1 MEERQETE
9 DNNTKQQEKTQNRKS
24 LIELEMENYL
34 KSELGGSGAPVE
46 EVPDKVLAAKTDVIE
61 TDVAKTDVIETEL
74 LKDED
79 LNKGSSI
86 TILKDDTQAHFAE
99 DKSNVNGVS
108 MEQEKTVI
116 PQIDVTKCNE
126 MTDNVTTRQGL
137 EIAVDKSVSVSIS
150 PPESTNFNEAVTVNG
165 DVTAVETTNHIDPVP
180 KIVENHKNEATP
192 MSEDLKKLESRLE
205 KYITKDANGEAVR
218 IEEGAMTQSMNQ
230 EGCMSV
236 SMRLHSGQT
245 ASSRAKADRDTN
257 RVGTSQKT
265 NGVTSPTEKS
275 TGTASMLRSTLR
287 KMTRFS
293 IGKDKDAK
301 KEPSDPNI
309 KDQSRKS
316 PPAADIDQK
325 RSRSHLPNPTR
336 LKKPSIPSSPNP
348 SQVNRSKSFKE
359 PERPGIYR
367 QNSGGNGS
375 SAQSRE
381 RNNVYSS
388 SLRRTKNKNS
398 ASDSDQERGTGG
410 GGGGHFARS
419 GTGGALERGGNRRSA
434 SATRGGR
441 VVKKSRPVQT
451 SLTLDAA
458 SEDWREGQE
467 HLPTTQIQFQVWLPE
482 LIGGDTENV
491 ETQVCDSN
499 EPVDVRKNRQ
509 LTLDNMKLQ
518 REVERIKVNTTENE
532 FLKKE
537 LKNVRAKLEE
547 EQKTRNK
554 IQADLD
560 ANHERVRLIMESM
573 DSVERQFE
581 SREETVSHLEI
592 DIRSAQDQAV
602 LFQQN
607 LNRADSTIAGQK
619 HELDRSLAAQKMLL
633 QQLQETEAEAR
644 ELQDFLQAE
653 KTTLGEALR
662 DSEVEVRR
670 LTEEMEQREVI
681 VRQLE
686 EQAGH
691 LVRRSELRNQE
702 LQSARAELSGMKERA
717 REMLLAQGAELSR
730 ACVAVSQLVNRLENV
745 IGDRSNN
752 DVVDMESADGD
763 SDRSEGSESVSELV
777 GVPESMADFNT
788 KRRSSQFLVTPTE
801 QILDIGS
808 EFSKAMMTTSAG
820 SDMFNKAMMT
830 TSSGSDMFA
839 KAMMATSTG
848 SDSIFNSNGDLGKG
862 SDSLTSLATAILDR
876 KNSEAGANMA
886 SSVMNVPSLADQI
899 NQADALLV
907 RYIAINTLNLNSKKN
922 MEKSLEMSKPSVTNG
937 NLNATVANIG
947 KAASYS
953 FDDVQTLDLTN
964 PEISKK
970 AVKAQNHVI
979 EDLRCQLVQRES
991 DLKEVRSKFTKNRQ
1005 ILTSNWEQAE
1015 SEVKRLDD
1023 IYHDT
1028 VDQVLQALRSIP
1040 DVVSSTPTLNQLLLN
1055 LELAASEDLGT
1066 SSEIIT
1072 SGEHLTSGDMLSR
1085 SQSALSHSAVSSL
1098 PALLTSSATQISL
1111 SAKEDMNANQS
1122 L

>member
-1 MEERQETE
+1 MEDRQLSK
-9 DNNTKQQEKTQNRKS
+9 DNNYKQEDKTENRKS
-24 LIELEMENYL
+24 LIELEMEDYL
-34 KSELGGSGAPVE
+34 KSELGGTGAPVE
-46 EVPDKVLAAKTDVIE
+46 DAIDNLDETDVI
-61 TDVAKTDVIETEL
+61 KTEL

-79 LNKGSSI
+79 LNQGSI
-86 TILKDDTQAHFAE
+86 NDTHVNSAE
-99 DKSNVNGVS
+99 DKSDIFIDVNGVS
-108 MEQEKTVI
+108 MEEFVVETTSNVVTISATEEPVI
-116 PQIDVTKCNE
+116 PHIDVTKCNDT
-126 MTDNVTTRQGL
+126 TDNVTIRQPL
-137 EIAVDKSVSVSIS
+137 EMPVEKTMSSIS
-150 PPESTNFNEAVTVNG
+150 PTESTNLNEAVTVDGVNH
-165 DVTAVETTNHIDPVP
+165 AVEANNQCDPIP
-180 KIVENHKNEATP
+180 TKDKEVENDKNEVTP
-192 MSEDLKKLESRLE
+192 LSEDLKKLESRLE
-205 KYITKDANGEAVR
+205 KYITKDSNGEAVR
-218 IEEGAMTQSMNQ
+218 LEEGSMINSMRD

-245 ASSRAKADRDTN
+245 ASSRAKADTNN

-265 NGVTSPTEKS
+265 AGSTSPAEKS
-275 TGTASMLRSTLR
+275 SGTASMLRSTLR

-293 IGKDKDAK
+293 IGSKDAK
-301 KEPSDPNI
+301 KEPSDPSI
-309 KDQSRKS
+309 KDQAIKS
-316 PPAADIDQK
+316 PPAPDIDQK

-336 LKKPSIPSSPNP
+336 LKKPSIPSSPNI
-348 SQVNRSKSFKE
+348 QVNRSKSFKE

-367 QNSGGNGS
+367 QNSGGNGTS
-375 SAQSRE
+375 TQ
-381 RNNVYSS
+381 RNNVYTS

-398 ASDSDQERGTGG
+398 ASDSDQERG
-410 GGGGHFARS
+410 GGGHFARS
-419 GTGGALERGGNRRSA
+419 GTGGVLERGGNRRSA
-434 SATRGGR
+434 SATRGGTGR

-458 SEDWREGQE
+458 QDEWKEGQE

-518 REVERIKVNTTENE
+518 REVERIKASTTENE
-532 FLKKE
+532 LLKKE
-537 LKNVRAKLEE
+537 LKNVKAKLEE
-547 EQKTRNK
+547 EQKTRTK

-581 SREETVSHLEI
+581 SREETVSTLEI
-592 DIRSAQDQAV
+592 DIRSAQEQAM
-602 LFQQN
+602 LFQQD
-607 LNRADSTIAGQK
+607 LNQADSTIAGQK

-670 LTEEMEQREVI
+670 LTEEMEAREVL

-702 LQSARAELSGMKERA
+702 LQSARAELSGMKDRA

-730 ACVAVSQLVNRLENV
+730 ACVAVSQLVNRLEAIV
-745 IGDRSNN
+745 TDTVTPNN
-752 DVVDMESADGD
+752 EVVDMESQDGD

-777 GVPESMADFNT
+777 GVPESMADFAT

-801 QILDIGS
+801 QVLDIGS

-820 SDMFNKAMMT
+820 SDMFAKAMMS
-830 TSSGSDMFA
+830 TSTGSDVFA
-839 KAMMATSTG
+839 KAMMTTSTG

-876 KNSEAGANMA
+876 KNSEAGANVA

-899 NQADALLV
+899 NQADALLA
-907 RYIAINTLNLNSKKN
+907 RYIAINSLNLNSKKN
-922 MEKSLEMSKPSVTNG
+922 MEKSVEMAKPLVTNG
-937 NLNATVANIG
+937 NINATVANIG
-947 KAASYS
+947 KSASYS
-953 FDDVQTLDLTN
+953 FEDVQTLDLTN

-1028 VDQVLQALRSIP
+1028 VDQVLQALRSTP
-1040 DVVSSTPTLNQLLLN
+1040 DVVSSTPTLSQLLLN
-1055 LELAASEDLGT
+1055 LELAASEELGT

-1072 SGEHLTSGDMLSR
+1072 SSGSMLSR
-1085 SQSALSHSAVSSL
+1085 SQSALSSSAVTSL
-1098 PALLTSSATQISL
+1098 PCTSLLTSSATQISL